1 VPRPAQ
7 DTSCIA
13 VWRDRGT
20 TGLRPGDDWRREID
34 DALRNSHIVLVL
46 VTRIA
51 RQSEY
56 VTYEWAFALGAG
68 VKVVPIVVD
77 KQALHPRLAAFQ
89 YFDINSPTVWDDLVA
104 YIRVFIEEKGLDQDV
119 WVTTKT

>member
-1 VPRPAQ
+1 LHWLSRYRRRWNVGCR
-7 DTSCIA
+7 
-13 VWRDRGT
+13 V
-20 TGLRPGDDWRREID
+20 LRKIRHALPFGVIEARRVFALAIDWRREID

-77 KQALHPRLAAFQ
+77 KQALHPRLAAF
-89 YFDINSPTVWDDLVA
+89 
-104 YIRVFIEEKGLDQDV
+104 
-119 WVTTKT
+119 